1 MRVRHPSPSDSPK
14 QMHRLALALL
24 LAAALPAGAAAQPST
39 LQGVRISAPSGYTA
53 AGPLSDSAT
62 KVFTQPQSAVALAA
76 LPAGTERA
84 AVIQRVRG
92 VLAGVVAGPG
102 AGTLEWRM
110 LTSAPASAFDV
121 YHERWI
127 GYDGRKAV
135 IADVHHL
142 RKDGRDV
149 LLATSFLT
157 QDARAE
163 QMLQSGFGFVSHAAT
178 DRAAGHLLTE
188 LVGDPPLTEAVG
200 IAVSSEDFVGV
211 GTDGDT
217 LAELPPLPPHPDEA
231 AVRAAF
237 EAYRAALL
245 ARDGD
250 AALLHVSEAT
260 FEYYGEVQRMALYAT
275 ADEVRARP
283 LPDQLYVLMLRT
295 RIPTERLR
303 AMTPRELFAHGVVQ
317 GWIGEESTRT
327 MQVGRIFVDGGR
339 ASAPVLQEGRPSPLH
354 LHFVR
359 QDGAWK
365 WDMLGVIQLM
375 DPLFRQLAE
384 GAGATPEALLLQ
396 VVEGV
401 AKRRLPPTVW
411 DPPLEK

>member
-1 MRVRHPSPSDSPK
+1 M
-14 QMHRLALALL
+14 
-24 LAAALPAGAAAQPST
+24 
-39 LQGVRISAPSGYTA
+39 RISAPSGYTA
-53 AGPLSDSAT
+53 AAALGDSAT
-62 KVFTQPQSAVALAA
+62 AVFTQAQSAVALAA

-84 AVIQRVRG
+84 AVIQRLRG
-92 VLAGVVAGPG
+92 VLAGVVAGRG

-127 GYDGRKAV
+127 GYDGQKAV

-157 QDARAE
+157 RDARAE
-163 QMLQSGFGFVSHAAT
+163 QMLQSGFGFVSHPAT
-178 DRAAGHLLTE
+178 ERAAGHLLAE
-188 LVGDPPLTEAVG
+188 LVGDPPITEADSGV
-200 IAVSSEDFVGV
+200 AVSSEDFVGV
-211 GTDGDT
+211 GTEGD
-217 LAELPPLPPHPDEA
+217 ASEPPPHPDEP

-250 AALLHVSEAT
+250 AALLHVSEAV
-260 FEYYGEVQRMALYAT
+260 FEYYGEVQRLALYAT

-295 RIPTERLR
+295 RIPTEQLR

-327 MQVGRIFVDGGR
+327 MQVGRIRVDGR
-339 ASAPVLQEGRPSPLH
+339 LASAPVLEDKRPSPLH
-354 LHFVR
+354 LQFVR
-359 QDGAWK
+359 QDGAWR

-384 GAGATPEALLLQ
+384 AGGATPEALLLR

-411 DPPLEK
+411 DAPLQRPGGR

>member
-1 MRVRHPSPSDSPK
+1 
-14 QMHRLALALL
+14 MHRLALALL
-24 LAAALPAGAAAQPST
+24 LAAALPAGAAAQPSS
-39 LQGVRISAPSGYTA
+39 LQGLRISAPAGYTA
-53 AGPLSDSAT
+53 AGALSDSAT
-62 KVFTQPQSAVALAA
+62 AVFTQAQSAVAVAA

-84 AVIQRVRG
+84 AVIQRLRG
-92 VLAGVVAGPG
+92 VLAGVVAGTG
-102 AGTLEWRM
+102 AGALEWRM
-110 LTSAPASAFDV
+110 LTSAPASPFDV

-127 GYDGRKAV
+127 GYEGQKAV

-157 QDARAE
+157 QATRAE
-163 QMLQSGFGFVSHAAT
+163 QMLQAGFGFVSHAAT
-178 DRAAGHLLTE
+178 ERAAGHLLTE
-188 LVGDPPLTEAVG
+188 LVGDPPLMPV
-200 IAVSSEDFVGV
+200 DFTGV
-211 GTDGDT
+211 GTGTAGRQD
-217 LAELPPLPPHPDEA
+217 APRPEEA

-260 FEYYGEVQRMALYAT
+260 FEYYGEVQRLALYAT

-339 ASAPVLQEGRPSPLH
+339 ASAPVLQEGRPSPLN

-359 QDGAWK
+359 QDGAWR

-384 GAGATPEALLLQ
+384 AGGATPEALLLQ

-401 AKRRLPPTVW
+401 AKRPLPPTVW
-411 DPPLEK
+411 DPPLQK

>member
-1 MRVRHPSPSDSPK
+1 VRVRHPSSPHSPK

-24 LAAALPAGAAAQPST
+24 LAAALPAAAAAQPSP
-39 LQGVRISAPSGYTA
+39 LQGVRISAPPGYTA
-53 AGPLSDSAT
+53 AAPLSDSVT
-62 KVFTQPQSAVALAA
+62 QVFTQPQSAVAVAA
-76 LPAGTERA
+76 LPAATERA
-84 AVIQRVRG
+84 AVIQRLRG

-178 DRAAGHLLTE
+178 DRAVGHLLTE
-188 LVGDPPLTEAVG
+188 LVGDPPLTEADSG
-200 IAVSSEDFVGV
+200 IVVSREDFVGV
-211 GTDGDT
+211 GGED
-217 LAELPPLPPHPDEA
+217 AALPPLPPHPEEA

-327 MQVGRIFVDGGR
+327 MQVGRIHVDGGR

-359 QDGAWK
+359 QDGAWR

-384 GAGATPEALLLQ
+384 AGGATPEALLLQ